1 MKNDQPATDTVPG
14 MDALAALRWRRLGR
28 TSSPWLHE
36 EVARRMVTRLQWFRE
51 PPASWLHWEP
61 VLGGLHAHRLLCEQ
75 WPEARAHVWSDQ
87 LQQALQATGDPA
99 RLGWNP
105 LAWRRARQASVL
117 AEGQQVGMLWANMQL
132 HHEPHPQALLR
143 RWHGLIGLQG
153 FLMFSCSG
161 PDTLRELRPV
171 YERMGWPAP
180 AHAFTDMH
188 DWGDMLVQAGF
199 AEPVMDM
206 ERITLTYSSAAA
218 MLDELRSFGRNLGAA
233 RFPGLRGRGW
243 RARIESAIEQHGPR
257 DGHGRLT
264 LGFEINYGHAFKS
277 APRPQ
282 AGDSQSV
289 SVDEMRAMLRKR
301 RG

>member
-1 MKNDQPATDTVPG
+1 MID
-14 MDALAALRWRRLGR
+14 
-28 TSSPWLHE
+28 
-36 EVARRMVTRLQWFRE
+36 RLQWFRE
-51 PPASWLHWEP
+51 QPASWLHWEP
-61 VLGGLHAHRLLCEQ
+61 SMGGLEAHRSL
-75 WPEARAHVWSDQ
+75 A
-87 LQQALQATGDPA
+87 A
-99 RLGWNP
+99 RLPNARCLVFAEDLRVTERLQGGAGRSLRSLLGWGKSSAP
-105 LAWRRARQASVL
+105 AVATADTRVA
-117 AEGQQVGMLWANMQL
+117 MLWANMVL
-132 HHEPHPQALLR
+132 HQEPRPQALLR
-143 RWHGLIGLQG
+143 RWHGHIDVGG
-153 FLMFSCSG
+153 FLMFSCLG
-161 PDTLRELRPV
+161 PDSLSELRGI
-171 YERMGWPAP
+171 YQGQGWPSP
-180 AHAFTDMH
+180 AHSFTDMH